1 MPHDFLSAEWF
12 TAVEALPVP
21 EVPAAAQQIAM
32 NVVVSGMAEG
42 DVELHLDEGRLV
54 RGLQDGAAT
63 TVTVPYTV
71 ARALFIK
78 QDQQAAMQAFMS
90 GHIKV
95 SGDITKLMA
104 LSQVTPTPEQQA
116 YAASIL
122 ALTADC

>member
-1 MPHDFLSAEWF
+1 MPHDFLSPEWF
-12 TAVEALPVP
+12 AAVEALPAP
-21 EVPAAAQQIAM
+21 QAPPTAQQIAM
-32 NVVVSGMAEG
+32 NVVVSGLAEG
-42 DVELHLDEGRLV
+42 DLELHFHEGRLV
-54 RGLQDGAAT
+54 RGLQEDAAT
-63 TVTVPYTV
+63 TVTVPYPV

-122 ALTADC
+122 ALTTES